1 VLKRQDIL
9 RIKELLRRPKDIVIL
24 VHYNPDGDAL
34 GAALALSMYL
44 KQKNHHVRVISPNAF
59 PEFLQWM
66 PQSENILLATQKLD
80 YCQEIIRNTDVIF
93 CVDFNAS
100 NRVGLLQ
107 QVLEST
113 KSIKIIIDHHVDPSD
128 IFDIYYSVSENIS
141 STSELIYNFLIYK
154 LGEKDIITSDMA
166 KCLYVGIITDTGSL
180 SYACDNPSTYRIIG
194 RLIAMGI
201 DGEAIHRKIYDTYS
215 EDRLRL
221 LGYCLSERL
230 RILHRYAT
238 SYIYLTKEDL
248 KKFSY
253 KHGDTEGFVNYGLSI
268 KNIDFTA
275 IFIERDDR
283 IKISFRSMN
292 DFNVNEYARK
302 YFNGGGHKN
311 AAGADSFLSMDE
323 TLSYFEKSL
332 KESKNQQ

>member
-1 VLKRQDIL
+1 
-9 RIKELLRRPKDIVIL
+9 
-24 VHYNPDGDAL
+24 
-34 GAALALSMYL
+34 
-44 KQKNHHVRVISPNAF
+44 F

-113 KSIKIIIDHHVDPSD
+113 KSIKIIIYHHVDPSD

-201 DGEAIHRKIYDTYS
+201 DGEAIHRKIYDT
-215 EDRLRL
+215 
-221 LGYCLSERL
+221 
-230 RILHRYAT
+230 
-238 SYIYLTKEDL
+238 
-248 KKFSY
+248 
-253 KHGDTEGFVNYGLSI
+253 
-268 KNIDFTA
+268 
-275 IFIERDDR
+275 
-283 IKISFRSMN
+283 
-292 DFNVNEYARK
+292 
-302 YFNGGGHKN
+302 
-311 AAGADSFLSMDE
+311 
-323 TLSYFEKSL
+323 
-332 KESKNQQ
+332 